1 MIYTLCNKDHEALR
15 FDLDEPFVEVL
26 DNKYLPYPLKDY
38 IKTTGSKNLKGSV
51 DDISVT
57 REYLAGRTLNLSR
70 ENAKTILN
78 VTALPQSLKTDD
90 KLKIVLACRG
100 LVMQDNFWLR
110 KEGETLSFADVC
122 LRHHRLSD
130 KSYDVAIL
138 GKHISAT
145 SDELIPDLTT
155 EGMFPKYWH
164 RTEDGRVELWKTDRQ
179 KGLSNSVYEIQ
190 ASDILDRLDYP
201 HVEYRKKEKDGIV
214 FSVCDCMADDELSF
228 VPIQDIMDWH
238 THTGY
243 KFPKLIRPVYDKYLP
258 DMCVLDYALAN
269 TDRHTGNWGVMVNS
283 ENDIVS
289 MAPMF
294 DLNQAL
300 VADVF
305 GTNVSDQL
313 YEPTGITF
321 TESIDKYAHES
332 TIDFAKLTGI
342 PEKIKK
348 RIEDI
353 ENAKAITRNED
364 FVL

>member
-1 MIYTLCNKDHEALR
+1 
-15 FDLDEPFVEVL
+15 
-26 DNKYLPYPLKDY
+26 
-38 IKTTGSKNLKGSV
+38 
-51 DDISVT
+51 
-57 REYLAGRTLNLSR
+57 
-70 ENAKTILN
+70 
-78 VTALPQSLKTDD
+78 
-90 KLKIVLACRG
+90 
-100 LVMQDNFWLR
+100 
-110 KEGETLSFADVC
+110 
-122 LRHHRLSD
+122 
-130 KSYDVAIL
+130 
-138 GKHISAT
+138 
-145 SDELIPDLTT
+145 
-155 EGMFPKYWH
+155 
-164 RTEDGRVELWKTDRQ
+164 
-179 KGLSNSVYEIQ
+179 
-190 ASDILDRLDYP
+190 
-201 HVEYRKKEKDGIV
+201 
-214 FSVCDCMADDELSF
+214 
-228 VPIQDIMDWH
+228 MDWH